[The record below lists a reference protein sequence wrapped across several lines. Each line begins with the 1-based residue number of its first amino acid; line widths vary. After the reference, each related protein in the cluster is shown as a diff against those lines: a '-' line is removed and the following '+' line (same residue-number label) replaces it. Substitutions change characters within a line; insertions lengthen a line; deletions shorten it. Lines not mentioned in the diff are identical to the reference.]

1 LFSLQSDQL
10 LLLLL
15 LLPAQMD
22 PEVAPALRQHP

>member
-22 PEVAPALRQHP
+22 PEVASALRQHP